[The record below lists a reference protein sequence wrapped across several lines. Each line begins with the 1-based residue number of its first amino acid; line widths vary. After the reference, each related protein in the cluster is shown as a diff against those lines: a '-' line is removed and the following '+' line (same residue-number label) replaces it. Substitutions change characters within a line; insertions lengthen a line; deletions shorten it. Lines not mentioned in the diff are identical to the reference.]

1 MIHIVVKEDK
11 VIFNLGEGKGDEEIG
26 MGAEF
31 IRTHGFPVVDE
42 IVDMLTL
49 KIKGNQVVVEGKT
62 LESKMIARKLE
73 DKIKR
78 EVGYLE
84 N

>member
-1 MIHIVVKEDK
+1 MIHIVVKEEK
-11 VIFNLGEGKGDEEIG
+11 VIFNLGDGKGDEEIN

-31 IRTHGFPVVDE
+31 IRTHGFQVVDE
-42 IVDMLTL
+42 IVERLTPL
-49 KIKGNQVVVEGKT
+49 MGRNQVVVEGKS

-78 EVGYLE
+78 EMTYLE

>member
-11 VIFNLGEGKGDEEIG
+11 TIFNLGHGKGDEEID
-26 MGAEF
+26 MGSDF
-31 IRTHGFPVVDE
+31 IREHGFQVVDE
-42 IVDMLTL
+42 IVDRLVN
-49 KIKGNQVVVEGKT
+49 KIDKSQVVVEGKT

-73 DKIKR
+73 DRIKR